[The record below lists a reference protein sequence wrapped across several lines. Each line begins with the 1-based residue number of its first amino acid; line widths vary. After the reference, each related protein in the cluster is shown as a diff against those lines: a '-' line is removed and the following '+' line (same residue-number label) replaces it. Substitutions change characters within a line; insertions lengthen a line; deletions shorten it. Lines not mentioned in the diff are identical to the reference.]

1 MVSPEVRRVG
11 ETWHWVSLKH
21 QIQQKQ
27 VLGRGNLPGPG
38 KGKPRERSIS
48 VSEMDTWIRSGAEG
62 FGGI

>member
-1 MVSPEVRRVG
+1 MGSLSGVTRG
-11 ETWHWVSLKH
+11 EESGRNVALGFLKTSNSA
-21 QIQQKQ
+21 KT
-27 VLGRGNLPGPG
+27 GPG